1 MSKGSKKSR
10 SMQISSGGAE
20 ISPMSMGSS
29 IGDLASSSVSD
40 IGIPDFSDILND
52 PRLTRQ
58 EKARRILEKTGK
70 KGKRQKY
77 ATKELRKAAQHERYL
92 KRRADRRAV
101 LEKID
106 PSLLPKPRGQKLTAE
121 QKKAK
126 RSARGKTKRQLFK
139 DMVLT
144 YPDKAKA
151 AGIDI
156 SRYLPKV

>member
-1 MSKGSKKSR
+1 MSKKSKA
-10 SMQISSGGAE
+10 MQIASGVE
-20 ISPMSMGSS
+20 ISNVGMGSS
-29 IGDLASSSVSD
+29 IGDIASSSVSD
-40 IGIPDFSDILND
+40 VGIPDFSDILND

-77 ATKELRKAAQHERYL
+77 ASKELRKAAAHERYL
-92 KRRADRRAV
+92 KRRADRRAA

-126 RSARGKTKRQLFK
+126 RSQRGKTKRQLFK
-139 DMVLT
+139 DMVIS
-144 YPDKAKA
+144 YPEKAKA